1 MLISLRCAFLW
12 LYFFVFILLLQ
23 VNARPN
29 VIIMLMDD
37 MGYGDLGITGDV
49 SRETPN
55 LDKMAKEG
63 ILLTDMYA
71 ANPLCSPSRASL
83 LTGRLP
89 IRNGFYTDNTDGRNS
104 YTPQEIMGGISDQ
117 EILLPELLSSSGYY
131 TKLIGKW
138 HLGHKEEYLPTRHG
152 FREFFGSTNCHFGPY
167 DNINTP
173 NIAFFQ
179 NDSMI
184 GRYYEEF
191 EINLDNRTSNLTQL
205 YIKEALN
212 FLHRFASS
220 SNNEP
225 FFLLWAPDATHGPA
239 YRSLP
244 FVNKS
249 KKQNNYGDAVIELDD
264 GVGQILDLI
273 RSSPKLANNTLV
285 FFTSD
290 NGAALIDKSDAGSN
304 LPFVC
309 GKQTTFEGGIREP
322 TIAWWPGQ
330 IESQTISSQVASL
343 MDLFNTILYFAQ
355 IDLPND
361 RKIDGINLAS
371 TLINGTIQ
379 NRALFHYRGN
389 RLMAIRSGPYKA
401 HFWTWTNSWEQFA
414 KGIDFCPGVEIT
426 GITTHE
432 MSNYT
437 LEPKLF
443 HLNRDPSEKYQISA
457 SSSEYKSVMP
467 SIMKL
472 YHSHSKNLKPGKPQ
486 LNWCDKAAMHWS
498 PPGCAKINK
507 CLPVPDSKPYRC
519 DWPH

>member
-1 MLISLRCAFLW
+1 
-12 LYFFVFILLLQ
+12 
-23 VNARPN
+23 
-29 VIIMLMDD
+29 MDD

-212 FLHRFASS
+212 FLHRFATS

-239 YRSLP
+239 YRSLS

-290 NGAALIDKSDAGSN
+290 NGAALIDKSDA
-304 LPFVC
+304 LID
-309 GKQTTFEGGIREP
+309 KFETR
-322 TIAWWPGQ
+322 
-330 IESQTISSQVASL
+330 
-343 MDLFNTILYFAQ
+343 
-355 IDLPND
+355 
-361 RKIDGINLAS
+361 
-371 TLINGTIQ
+371 
-379 NRALFHYRGN
+379 
-389 RLMAIRSGPYKA
+389 
-401 HFWTWTNSWEQFA
+401 
-414 KGIDFCPGVEIT
+414 
-426 GITTHE
+426 
-432 MSNYT
+432 
-437 LEPKLF
+437 
-443 HLNRDPSEKYQISA
+443 
-457 SSSEYKSVMP
+457 
-467 SIMKL
+467 
-472 YHSHSKNLKPGKPQ
+472 
-486 LNWCDKAAMHWS
+486 
-498 PPGCAKINK
+498 
-507 CLPVPDSKPYRC
+507 
-519 DWPH
+519 